1 MILAH
6 RHPGDE
12 PGGFALFSA
21 PTTATPVTDSTRELE
36 RLRASEARFRR
47 IMESNMI
54 GIFFWEA
61 SGTITRANDAF
72 LQMVGYTADDVLAN
86 RLRWTAMV
94 PDEYAEHVRHA
105 LSELRSRGVCTPYET
120 EYFRRDGSRAAVLF
134 GCAALDD
141 DPSRGVAFVIDI
153 GRRKE
158 AERRLEAS
166 ERRFRTFMDNSPAVA
181 FIKDAAGRRVYL
193 NQRYRQIFQSGTQDL
208 LGKTDFDLYPAE
220 VAERLKKSDAAVLE
234 TRSPLRSIEQ
244 VPTPDGVVHHW
255 LAFKFPI
262 EETPGEWFVAG
273 VAVDIT
279 EQKQT
284 EEALRQARDELELHV
299 SERTANLVAM
309 NTQLHQEIAQRE
321 QVEAALRQEQELLQ
335 HLLTLSD
342 NDRKLVAYEIHDGL
356 VQYVT
361 AALMHLDSFLHV
373 MPAETPRENIDVSRQ
388 LLRDALAEAR
398 RLISGLR
405 PPILDEAGVVA
416 ALEYLVGE
424 QTNDCR
430 IELVHHVQ
438 APRFPPL
445 IESALFRICQEALT
459 NVRKHSKAAHA
470 RVELNEEAGHIGLSV
485 SDDGV
490 GFDPARVTA
499 RTFGLRGIRERAR
512 LLGGQATIDSATG
525 AGTRVVVE
533 LPTQGP

>member
-1 MILAH
+1 
-6 RHPGDE
+6 
-12 PGGFALFSA
+12 
-21 PTTATPVTDSTRELE
+21 VTDSTQELE
-36 RLRASEARFRR
+36 GLRASEARFRR

-61 SGTITRANDAF
+61 SGTITEANDAF
-72 LQMVGYTADDVLAN
+72 LQMVGYTADDVSAR
-86 RLRWTAMV
+86 RLCWTAMV
-94 PDEYAEHVRHA
+94 PDEYAEQVRSV
-105 LSELRSRGVCTPYET
+105 LSELQSRGVCTPYEK
-120 EYFRRDGSRAAVLF
+120 EYLRRNGSRVPVLF
-134 GCAALDD
+134 GCALLD

-153 GRRKE
+153 AARKE

-193 NQRYRQIFQSGTQDL
+193 NQRYRQTFQSGTQDL

-220 VAERLKKSDAAVLE
+220 VAERLQKGDLAVLQS
-234 TRSPLRSIEQ
+234 RLPIRSIEE
-244 VPTPDGVVHHW
+244 VPTPDGVVHPW

-262 EETPGEWFVAG
+262 EETPGEWFVGG

-279 EQKQT
+279 EQKQI
-284 EEALRQARDELELHV
+284 EEALRRARDELELHV

-309 NTQLHQEIAQRE
+309 NTQLHQEIAQRR
-321 QVEAALRQEQELLQ
+321 QVEVALRQEQELLQ

-361 AALMHLDSFLHV
+361 AALMHLDAFLHV
-373 MPAETPRENIDVSRQ
+373 IPPETPRENLDVSRR

-416 ALEYLVGE
+416 AIEYLIGE
-424 QTNDCR
+424 QTDDCR
-430 IELVHHVQ
+430 IELVHNVRTT
-438 APRFPPL
+438 RFPPVV
-445 IESALFRICQEALT
+445 ESALFRVCQEALT
-459 NVRKHSKAAHA
+459 NVRKHSKASHA
-470 RVELNEEAGHIGLSV
+470 RVELNEADGHVRLAV

-490 GFDPARVTA
+490 GFDSTRVTA
-499 RTFGLRGIRERAR
+499 RTFGLQGIRERAR
-512 LLGGQATIDSATG
+512 LLGGQATIDSAPG
-525 AGTRVVVE
+525 KGTRVVVE
-533 LPTQGP
+533 LPT

>member
-1 MILAH
+1 
-6 RHPGDE
+6 
-12 PGGFALFSA
+12 
-21 PTTATPVTDSTRELE
+21 VTDATQELE

-61 SGTITRANDAF
+61 SGTITEANDAF
-72 LQMVGYTADDVLAN
+72 LQMVGYTADDVSGN
-86 RLRWTAMV
+86 RLHWMTMV
-94 PDEYAEHVRHA
+94 PDGYAEQVRHA
-105 LSELRSRGVCTPYET
+105 LSELRSRGVCTPYEK
-120 EYFRRDGSRAAVLF
+120 EYFRRDGSHAPVLF
-134 GCAALDD
+134 GCARLDD

-153 GRRKE
+153 SRRKE

-193 NQRYRQIFQSGTQDL
+193 NQRYRQTFQSGTQDL
-208 LGKTDFDLYPAE
+208 LGKTDFDLYPAD
-220 VAERLKKSDAAVLE
+220 VAERLQKSDAAVLE
-234 TRSPLRSIEQ
+234 TRQPVRSIEH
-244 VPTPDGVVHHW
+244 VPTPDGVVHPW

-279 EQKQT
+279 EQKQI
-284 EEALRQARDELELHV
+284 EEELRRARDELELHV
-299 SERTANLVAM
+299 SERTANLVTI

-321 QVEAALRQEQELLQ
+321 RVEAALRQEQELLQ
-335 HLLTLSD
+335 HLLSLSD

-373 MPAETPRENIDVSRQ
+373 MPAGTPRENIDVSRR

-405 PPILDEAGVVA
+405 PPILDEAGIVA

-424 QTNDCR
+424 QTDDCR
-430 IELVHHVQ
+430 IELVRNVQ
-438 APRFPPL
+438 TPRFPPL

-459 NVRKHSKAAHA
+459 NIRKHSKAGHA
-470 RVELNEEAGHIGLSV
+470 TVELNEEAGHVRLAI

-490 GFDPARVTA
+490 GFDPTHITA
-499 RTFGLRGIRERAR
+499 RTFGLQGIRERAR
-512 LLGGQATIDSATG
+512 LLGGQATITSASG
-525 AGTRVVVE
+525 AGTQVIVE
-533 LPTQGP
+533 LPV

>member
-1 MILAH
+1 
-6 RHPGDE
+6 
-12 PGGFALFSA
+12 
-21 PTTATPVTDSTRELE
+21 VTDSTRELE

-61 SGTITRANDAF
+61 SGTITEANDAF
-72 LQMVGYTADDVLAN
+72 LQMVGHTADDVSAN

-94 PDEYAEHVRHA
+94 PDEYAEQARHT
-105 LSELRSRGVCTPYET
+105 LSELRSRGVCAPYEQ
-120 EYFRRDGSRAAVLF
+120 EFLHRDGSRVPVLF
-134 GCAALDD
+134 GCAVLDD

-153 GRRKE
+153 SRRKE

-193 NQRYRQIFQSGTQDL
+193 NQRYRETFQSGTQDL
-208 LGKTDFDLYPAE
+208 LGKTDFDLYPAD
-220 VAERLKKSDAAVLE
+220 VAERLQKSDAAVLE
-234 TRSPLRSIEQ
+234 TRRPLHSVED

-255 LAFKFPI
+255 LVFKFPI
-262 EETPGEWFVAG
+262 EETPGEWFVGG

-284 EEALRQARDELELHV
+284 EEALRRARDELELHV
-299 SERTANLVAM
+299 SERTATLVAI

-335 HLLTLSD
+335 HLLSLSD

-361 AALMHLDSFLHV
+361 AALMHLDAFLHV
-373 MPAETPRENIDVSRQ
+373 TSPGTPRENIDVARQ

-416 ALEYLVGE
+416 AIEYLIGE
-424 QTNDCR
+424 QTDDCR
-430 IELVHHVQ
+430 IELVHTVRT
-438 APRFPPL
+438 PRFPPL
-445 IESALFRICQEALT
+445 VESALFRICQEALT

-470 RVELNEEAGHIGLSV
+470 RVELNEQDGHVRLAV

-490 GFDPARVTA
+490 GFDPARITA
-499 RTFGLRGIRERAR
+499 RTFGLQGIRERAR
-512 LLGGQATIDSATG
+512 LLGGRATIDSAPG

-533 LPTQGP
+533 LPV